1 MHVYCTDCKHFKLTC
16 DMPDECFECYCKDC
30 DCIDLEDSK
39 DIEIRH
45 KFEQKNANNKYK
57 VDYINPKTIGMK
69 VSMEDRRIIKI
80 THIESGISVTK
91 SSGRSHLDAK
101 SLAEKE
107 LEELVKIWESR

>member
-45 KFEQKNANNKYK
+45 KFEQKKLQT
-57 VDYINPKTIGMK
+57 IN
-69 VSMEDRRIIKI
+69 IK
-80 THIESGISVTK
+80 
-91 SSGRSHLDAK
+91 
-101 SLAEKE
+101 
-107 LEELVKIWESR
+107 